1 MRRVAILLLVLA
13 AGTGCRK
20 KTAPEF
26 YGFESTYS
34 IMVARDGDEAY
45 ATETMDQVL
54 AGLEQ
59 IPADTVE
66 GPKAA
71 ELAATIKRER
81 ARIAQEDK
89 DREAALAAA
98 EAPTP
103 GPGPGPSLFPPPE
116 PEEAPGAAAADAG
129 GPQAPWG
136 GMSSAEFTRLF
147 GACFDAGPRKTLPG
161 QPEGTTFV
169 LKDEPKCRAQFKVA
183 DPSASL
189 SFVFVKDALIGQT
202 TEKKTTTETVKPAP
216 PPPPEPEDAGVYLLI
231 PGAPVPE
238 ELRPKLPPAPAEP

>member
-26 YGFESTYS
+26 YGLESTYS

-59 IPADTVE
+59 IPANTVE

-81 ARIAQEDK
+81 ARIAQEEK

-98 EAPTP
+98 EAPP
-103 GPGPGPSLFPPPE
+103 EGPGPGPSLFPPLDQPAT
-116 PEEAPGAAAADAG
+116 PSGPVDAG

-136 GMSSAEFTRLF
+136 GMSSGDFSRLF
-147 GACFDAGPRKTLPG
+147 GACFDAGPNKTLPG

-169 LKDEPKCRAQFKVA
+169 LKDDPKCRVQFKLV
-183 DPSASL
+183 DPAASL
-189 SFVFVKDALIGQT
+189 YFVFVKDALIGQT

-216 PPPPEPEDAGVYLLI
+216 PPPSEPEDAGVFLLI

-238 ELRPKLPPAPAEP
+238 ELRPKLAPPPAEP